1 MDTISI
7 IILAAGVGK
16 RMQSDIPK
24 VMHVLG
30 GKPLVLHVVKAAE
43 QSVVQSKPVVVVSP
57 KYTLVQEYLGDR
69 AVYAIQ
75 EQPLG
80 TGDAVHSAA
89 PLLRNAAD
97 HIVVLYGD
105 MPFIST
111 ASVDQL
117 IETHLAEGNLI
128 TIMTTTVPNFDS
140 GYQPFYHY
148 GRIIRNDTGDI
159 VESIELKDTT
169 EEQSKI
175 RELNAGIHCF
185 RADWLW
191 DHLERLHT
199 NNAQGEYYLTDLIR
213 MAIGEGKPIS
223 AVSISPEEMRGI
235 NSPEDLKLAE
245 TKNPDII
252 RVSGGGPDG
261 I

>member
-24 VMHVLG
+24 VMHALD
-30 GKPLVLHVVKAAE
+30 GKPLVGHVVEAAE
-43 QSVVQSKPVVVVSP
+43 RSVVQSKPVVVVSP
-57 KYTLVQEYLGDR
+57 KQTLVQEYLGDR
-69 AVYAIQ
+69 AIYAIQ

-80 TGDAVHSAA
+80 TGDAVRSAA

-97 HIVVLYGD
+97 HIAVLYGD

-111 ASVDQL
+111 ASVDRL
-117 IETHLAEGNLI
+117 IQAHLAEGNLI
-128 TIMTTTVPNFDS
+128 TIMTATVSNFD
-140 GYQPFYHY
+140 GVNQPFYYY

-159 VESIELKDTT
+159 IESIELKDTT

-185 RADWLW
+185 RANWLW

-199 NNAQGEYYLTDLIR
+199 GNAQGEYYLTDLIR
-213 MAIGEGKPIS
+213 MAIEEGQSIS
-223 AVSISPEEMRGI
+223 TVSISSEETRGI
-235 NSPEDLKLAE
+235 NSPEDLEMAQ
-245 TKNPDII
+245 TKSFTPNP
-252 RVSGGGPDG
+252 
-261 I
+261 